1 MKLYQLYQV
10 GGFVSIDIFS
20 VFQLRKDVNKLDQL
34 DSRVQRIS
42 LMLTRYRKKNI
53 NQFSIFSA

>member
-53 NQFSIFSA
+53 NQLSIFSA

>member
-1 MKLYQLYQV
+1 MKLYQV

-42 LMLTRYRKKNI
+42 LMLTRYQKKNI
-53 NQFSIFSA
+53 YQFSIFSA